1 MKKVQSMKYGV
12 DMEMVITDIMN
23 EYDMTREQVEGIL
36 DDNN

>member
-1 MKKVQSMKYGV
+1 MKYGV